1 MKIYIASHPEAGNVC
16 AAQTAIE
23 LCGKLVNTFEYS
35 SAYVDGS
42 EIICLTDEPYDVIY
56 TLTEL
61 EV

>member
-1 MKIYIASHPEAGNVC
+1 MQIFIASHPEAGVVM
-16 AAQTAIE
+16 AAKTTDE
-23 LCGKLVNTFEYS
+23 LIAKMCDVFEYA

-42 EIICLTDEPYDVIY
+42 EIICLTDEPYDVVY